1 MPGGRAGRLLG
12 AAVACTAEGCDDNP
26 APGRGR
32 AWTSS
37 GTRTR
42 PANEAKHGV
51 SFAEAASVFADP
63 LAVTFDDPLHSAD
76 EARYLTIG
84 LSAADRVLIVS
95 HTDRGDATRVISARA
110 ASRGERKGYEDGDY
124 PRA

>member
-1 MPGGRAGRLLG
+1 MEFEWDEDKAR
-12 AAVACTAEGCDDNP
+12 
-26 APGRGR
+26 
-32 AWTSS
+32 
-37 GTRTR
+37 
-42 PANEAKHGV
+42 ANEAKHGV
-51 SFAEAASVFADP
+51 SFPEAASVFGDP

-84 LSAADRVLIVS
+84 LSAAGRVLIVS